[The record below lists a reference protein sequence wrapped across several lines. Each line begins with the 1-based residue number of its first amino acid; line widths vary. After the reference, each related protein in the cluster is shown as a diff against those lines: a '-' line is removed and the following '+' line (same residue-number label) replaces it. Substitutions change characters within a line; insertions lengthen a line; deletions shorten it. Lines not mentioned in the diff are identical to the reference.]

1 MGWWWVEGAS
11 FVPDPSPR
19 KMFSIGSLTH
29 SPPLCE
35 RQRRT
40 SLAVAVAVAVA
51 VVVVGGAGWVGVV
64 GVDSGMG
71 LENGIVVTV
80 VVVAA
85 FLLVGGAD

>member
-40 SLAVAVAVAVA
+40 SLAVAV
-51 VVVVGGAGWVGVV
+51 VVVGGAGWVGVV